1 MGAVGPSGIER
12 MDQRHGQ
19 RVGPGSFLKEG
30 LEAAQVCTCL
40 ASGSWSPRH
49 WTEQVPLYL
58 AYREIRAV
66 PPTRV
71 PHPLPTHKPP
81 C

>member
-49 WTEQVPLYL
+49 WTEQVPL

-66 PPTRV
+66 PPTPV
-71 PHPLPTHKPP
+71 PQPLPTHKPP